1 MSHLVKHL
9 IRYLNIGDIMCTI
22 EEPERFGTSMSTISG
37 EAFYSHT
44 EVEDDNENWND
55 VWCTINGEYVRHEGN
70 KHHIYIV
77 R

>member
-1 MSHLVKHL
+1 MKHL
-9 IRYLNIGDIMCTI
+9 IRYLNVGDIICTI
-22 EEPERFGTSMSTISG
+22 EEPERFGTSMNTISG

-44 EVEDDNENWND
+44 EVEDGNGNWND

-70 KHHIYIV
+70 KHHVYIV